1 MLVITQF
8 VFIEL
13 RATNREHFDNA
24 TQNYWYLFL
33 LSFVFMLVAIYLV
46 YKKKNYGVA
55 FIMIMLQFAT
65 AFFGYGVSKLPYILY
80 PFIELDSVVN
90 DSMAIALVIVFILGL
105 LLLIPS
111 LIMLMRLF
119 LFDKDYVQG
128 KE

>member
-1 MLVITQF
+1 
-8 VFIEL
+8 
-13 RATNREHFDNA
+13 TNREHFDNA

-65 AFFGYGVSKLPYILY
+65 AFFGYGVSKLLYILY
-80 PFIELDSVVN
+80 QFIELDSIVN
-90 DSMAIALVIVFILGL
+90 VLMSISLVIAFFFVL

-119 LFDKDYVQG
+119 LFDKEYVQG